1 MSYFTGSLRVVS
13 RKCICYLQCLRSM
26 NQSKKISHTPVAIDL
41 FGLFFIFRQILKTAI
56 NETWVKQHRFYNF
69 TQFHA
74 MHSRISM
81 HSIFKYLFYRENEVI
96 QPCFLIVQDF
106 QRRTYHTY
114 KTYFNLLKSEK
125 NTTTK

>member
-1 MSYFTGSLRVVS
+1 MRYFTGSLRVVS
-13 RKCICYLQCLRSM
+13 RKCIFYLQCLRSM
-26 NQSKKISHTPVAIDL
+26 NQSKKISHRPVAIDL
-41 FGLFFIFRQILKTAI
+41 FGLFFIFRQILKTTI
-56 NETWVKQHRFYNF
+56 NETWVKQYRFYNF

-81 HSIFKYLFYRENEVI
+81 HSIFKYLFL
-96 QPCFLIVQDF
+96 PWKWSHSTMFLIVQDF
-106 QRRTYHTY
+106 QRRIYHTY